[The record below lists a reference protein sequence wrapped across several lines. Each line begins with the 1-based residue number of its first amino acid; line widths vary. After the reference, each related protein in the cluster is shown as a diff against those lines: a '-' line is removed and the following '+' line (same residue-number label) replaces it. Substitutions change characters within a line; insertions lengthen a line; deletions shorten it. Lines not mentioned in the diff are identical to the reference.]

1 MSEFRKIQ
9 DLNRKS
15 LDGIELYSHL
25 EVREKNEDGKMV
37 LKEKYKRIRKE
48 YRSMIKKE
56 NSNE

>member
-1 MSEFRKIQ
+1 MRATEFI
-9 DLNRKS
+9 DFLNRKS

-25 EVREKNEDGKMV
+25 EVREENKDGNMV
-37 LKEKYKRIRKE
+37 LKKKYKRIRKE

>member
-1 MSEFRKIQ
+1 MRATEFI
-9 DLNRKS
+9 DFLNRKS

-25 EVREKNEDGKMV
+25 EVREKNEDEKMV

>member
-1 MSEFRKIQ
+1 
-9 DLNRKS
+9 
-15 LDGIELYSHL
+15 LYSHL

>member
-1 MSEFRKIQ
+1 MRATEFI
-9 DLNRKS
+9 DFLNRKS